1 MQVVTVEVTIP
12 RALLSLGLRRDEI
25 QNRLQNW
32 LVISLFTDG
41 RISSGKAGKLLGN
54 KQEGL
59 FGFALS
65 RGRSLL

>member
-54 KQEGL
+54 
-59 FGFALS
+59 
-65 RGRSLL
+65 